1 MKKTLA
7 IILTGLSL
15 IYGSSIFACS
25 GQKQDNVDQ
34 VIWEHYCKNHGI
46 DPENPTPEQKEGY
59 LDIYCET
66 DEYCELYK
74 SLTELYEYLTNN

>member
-7 IILTGLSL
+7 IIITGLSL
-15 IYGSSIFACS
+15 IYGPGIFARSC
-25 GQKQDNVDQ
+25 QKQDDIAQ

-46 DPENPTPEQKEGY
+46 DPENPTPEQKEEY

-74 SLTELYEYLTNN
+74 SLTELRGYLTNN